1 MGNSDVNRE
10 NRLTLSIDIQDWLKL
25 SLAHPK
31 VRLLPLSPEISLLST
46 RLPGNFHSDPA
57 DRLIVATCLTY
68 QTSLI
73 SKDSLIQQW
82 GQLEVIW

>member
-1 MGNSDVNRE
+1 MLVAK
-10 NRLTLSIDIQDWLKL
+10 NRLTLSIDVQDWLKL

-31 VRLLPLSPEISLLST
+31 VRLLPLSPEISVLST

-57 DRLIVATCLTY
+57 DQLIVATCLTY
-68 QTSLI
+68 QTFLI